1 MKNSI
6 IKICRVISVE
16 DPQDGERIKV
26 RLSPYDNRLT
36 DSELPYAF
44 PLLPKM
50 LHVKP
55 KVGESVLIVLA
66 NMDDGTSM
74 RYYIGPVISQP
85 QNMDFDEFGTTSL
98 SLHDGNIKAPETAP
112 SFKPESKGA
121 LAGDEDV
128 AIYGREKSDIVMTDN
143 SVRIRC
149 GSRIKDGT
157 DTVAFNRNSPSYIH
171 LRHRDE
177 VMVPAVKDNEY
188 QSTATIVADKINLIG
203 NDTTEITRVTSQEH
217 LIDDGTMNNII
228 EKAHQLPYGDI
239 LIEFLTLFIKAF
251 GEHTHAF
258 PMDPPVP
265 TTDYLSL
272 IGYDLEKILSKT
284 VRIT

>member
-1 MKNSI
+1 MKDAI
-6 IKICRVISVE
+6 MKICRVIDV
-16 DPQDGERIKV
+16 DDAQDGERIKV
-26 RLSPYDNRLT
+26 RLSPYDNRLK

-50 LHVKP
+50 FHVKP
-55 KVGESVLIVLA
+55 KVGESVLIILA
-66 NMDDGTSM
+66 STDDGTSM
-74 RYYIGPVISQP
+74 RHYIGPVISQP
-85 QNMDFDEFGTTSL
+85 QNMEYDEFGTTSL
-98 SLHDGNIKAPETAP
+98 SLYDGNIKAPEVAP

-121 LAGDEDV
+121 FASDDDV
-128 AIYGREKSDIVMTDN
+128 AIYGRKKSDIIMTDD
-143 SVRIRC
+143 SLRVRC
-149 GSRIKDGT
+149 GSRIKDGS
-157 DTVAFNRNSPSYIH
+157 DTVAFNRNSPAYMH

-177 VMVPAVKDNEY
+177 VMKPNVEDNEY

-203 NDTTEITRVTSQEH
+203 NDTTEIARVTSQDH
-217 LIDDGTMNNII
+217 LIDDGTMNSII

-239 LIEFLTLFIKAF
+239 LIEFLELFIKAF
-251 GEHTHAF
+251 RDHTHAF

-272 IGYDLEKILSKT
+272 VGYELKKILSKT